1 MKGCKKC
8 RGLLVGALYGEL
20 DSRQKAFF
28 ENHIGACPSC
38 AAEFK
43 ALTETLKT
51 MDERVRPEPGQEFW
65 DGYWD
70 RLSQRMRQEGA
81 AEETPRSWAKTL
93 GRTWNLAP
101 RWAFQAAA
109 AVALVAIGVFV
120 GRLIFFPRPAPL
132 DVSRQAV
139 QAPGSQP
146 AQDDAVQRAK
156 NYVDR
161 SKLVLLALVNY
172 DSKSEDPYG
181 LDLPFQKQVSQQLVK
196 QAGGLK
202 SDLKNPGQRRLR
214 ELVADLETILL
225 QIANLESENDLEAV
239 EFVKQGVENRGIFFK
254 INLSEMGGD
263 LSRDGRG
270 AVSEKPLNQKTKV
283 DKGDKT

>member
-20 DSRQKAFF
+20 DPQQKVFF
-28 ENHIGACPSC
+28 ENHSGACPSC

-43 ALTETLKT
+43 ALAETLKT
-51 MDERVRPEPGQEFW
+51 MDERIRPEPGPEFW
-65 DGYWD
+65 DGYWS
-70 RLSQRMRQEGA
+70 RLSRRMG
-81 AEETPRSWAKTL
+81 EEDAVEEAPRSWAKTL
-93 GRTWNLAP
+93 GRAWNLAP

-120 GRLIFFPRPAPL
+120 GRSLFSPRPAPL
-132 DVSRQAV
+132 DISRQAV
-139 QAPGSQP
+139 QAPDAQP
-146 AQDDAVQRAK
+146 AQSDARQRAK

-181 LDLPFQKQVSQQLVK
+181 LDLPFQKQVSQELVS
-196 QAGGLK
+196 QAGEIK
-202 SDLKNPGQRRLR
+202 ADLKDPSQRRLR
-214 ELVADLETILL
+214 ELVSDLETILL

-239 EFVKQGVENRGIFFK
+239 EFVKQGVENRGIFLK

-263 LSRDGRG
+263 LSRGG
-270 AVSEKPLNQKTKV
+270 PGGVPEKPLNQKTKV
-283 DKGDKT
+283 